1 MLLFPNVGL
10 ELCDLVPQVNTTTTA
25 AAATF
30 LVEAEVE
37 LKTNHISYG
46 CDRDS
51 LVSRCDMKEQKV
63 NGYGQYVDL
72 LGHDKAWTKELNA
85 DEVLKSQDD
94 DVIYHFDG
102 TTGAVVPN
110 GAVNNFDFSNTSD
123 NAHHGLRFSILAM
136 FRHRNNLATAIG
148 GDQKTVDAIKH
159 QKEHLLCTA
168 DNHKMN
174 RHHMA
179 LFVRNCRLIFLLRR
193 NSHAPQMNIFAPAE
207 WRWKIPQVCD
217 NEWHTYV
224 VNVRTNVNGT
234 AEDEEGIQVE
244 LFVDGEPV
252 KSGAAGLR
260 HDVGGELGDEDG
272 NNNDQ
277 TRVSMN
283 PEVIDDWPLHAAHG
297 VGTALTIGGCYQ
309 GSESRLKHFF
319 NGDMAQLK
327 LALNYNFDKAQIQ
340 CGLECREYLQVGAGV
355 QNAEGT
361 ARTMINRQRNLVKVE
376 ASSPALAEKMLRS
389 VQYTNRK
396 ESPTV
401 GRRNLVLRTKL
412 RVNEADDRFHALPSI
427 DSYIMVS
434 GGQNGAIVAAA
445 GQQDRDKNMKLLP
458 KIVIA
463 GNDNHYV
470 SYLDIKTGVRIM
482 DGLTI
487 VVRSEQQRSLQ
498 GEVPLTTPQVNHK
511 RGESKDSADN
521 NNKWSDNSVNLVEDN
536 NNDEPMDDTDDVDD
550 EEEAEIE
557 QDELAAGAVRDDEHV
572 AARLQFLDNCQL
584 TIFPNLNTDH
594 EEIRV
599 SGQNATTMAG
609 DNGNTGSKSFFYGDV
624 NVELSVNGLRMSGY
638 DTVANYE
645 YLLKNLLYM
654 NRKPAYYLNR
664 IFKLRCSQLD
674 GRMESNDFQSTLT
687 VLHPKQTA
695 PTAASSAPT
704 TSSAGAAVSAGGEEH
719 QKPSVAEGVAASKV
733 EAVFSH
739 SMIHQAMIDESPSRL
754 RQTADASVTSPLV
767 HHGHAHLLII
777 AICACFVLIIGGV
790 GIARLKGRVNVKHG
804 GGSLGGNGLGGGN
817 IEGGDFKLVSYL
829 GGDVYWHIILNR

>member
-1 MLLFPNVGL
+1 MVLFPNVGL
-10 ELCDLVPQVNTTTTA
+10 ELCDLVPASNDSSSSDSSK
-25 AAATF
+25 F

-63 NGYGQYVDL
+63 NGQGQYVDL

-102 TTGAVVPN
+102 TTGALVPN
-110 GAVNNFDFSNTSD
+110 VAVNSFDFSNTSD
-123 NAHHGLRFSILAM
+123 TAHHGIRFSILTM

-148 GDQKTVDAIKH
+148 GDKKTVEAIKH

-224 VNVRTNVNGT
+224 VNVRTNLNSTVAGNSD
-234 AEDEEGIQVE
+234 DEEGIQVE

-252 KSGAAGLR
+252 KSAAHR
-260 HDVGGELGDEDG
+260 VDQEQQDQDEHGGRLG
-272 NNNDQ
+272 
-277 TRVSMN
+277 MN

-297 VGTALTIGGCYQ
+297 VGTALTIGACYQ
-309 GSESRLKHFF
+309 GAESRMKHFF

-340 CGLECREYLQVGAGV
+340 CGLECREYLQVGSGV
-355 QNAEGT
+355 QGVEGT

-396 ESPTV
+396 TSPTV
-401 GRRNLVLRTKL
+401 GRRNLVIRTKL
-412 RVNEADDRFHALPSI
+412 RVNEEEDQLHALPSI

-434 GGQNGAIVAAA
+434 GGQQQHNGVDMPMNKKIWP
-445 GQQDRDKNMKLLP
+445 R
-458 KIVIA
+458 IVIE

-482 DGLTI
+482 EGLKI
-487 VVRSEQQRSLQ
+487 VVRSDQGPRAERS
-498 GEVPLTTPQVNHK
+498 EVATTTTQVNYK
-511 RGESKDSADN
+511 RGESKDDEEEG
-521 NNKWSDNSVNLVEDN
+521 NKWSDNSVNLI
-536 NNDEPMDDTDDVDD
+536 DDTDADD
-550 EEEAEIE
+550 NDEEADAEDQEEAEIE
-557 QDELAAGAVRDDEHV
+557 EDELAAGAIRDDEHV

-594 EEIRV
+594 EEIKV
-599 SGQNATTMAG
+599 SGQNATTEGSGATT
-609 DNGNTGSKSFFYGDV
+609 TGTKSFFYGDV
-624 NVELSVNGLRMSGY
+624 NVELSVNGLRLSGY

-664 IFKLRCSQLD
+664 IFKLKCSQLD

-687 VLHPKQTA
+687 VLHPKQAVPTGATGGTTA
-695 PTAASSAPT
+695 NNAGNGDAVVAATP
-704 TSSAGAAVSAGGEEH
+704 
-719 QKPSVAEGVAASKV
+719 QKPIEEGVAASKV

-754 RQTADASVTSPLV
+754 RQTADESVTSPLV

-790 GIARLKGRVNVKHG
+790 GIARLKGRVNVKHAG
-804 GGSLGGNGLGGGN
+804 AVGGNGMSGGN
-817 IEGGDFKLVSYL
+817 IEGGDFKLVSK
-829 GGDVYWHIILNR
+829 

>member
-1 MLLFPNVGL
+1 
-10 ELCDLVPQVNTTTTA
+10 
-25 AAATF
+25 
-30 LVEAEVE
+30 
-37 LKTNHISYG
+37 
-46 CDRDS
+46 
-51 LVSRCDMKEQKV
+51 MKEQKV

-72 LGHDKAWTKELNA
+72 LGHDKVWTKELNA

-110 GAVNNFDFSNTSD
+110 TAVNSFDFSNTSD
-123 NAHHGLRFSILAM
+123 AAHHGIKFSILTM
-136 FRHRNNLATAIG
+136 FRHRNNLAAAIG
-148 GDQKTVDAIKH
+148 GDKKTVDAIKH

-224 VNVRTNVNGT
+224 VNVRTNVNAT
-234 AEDEEGIQVE
+234 AEDEEGIQVD
-244 LFVDGEPV
+244 LFVDGEAV
-252 KSGAAGLR
+252 KSSAGVR
-260 HDVGGELGDEDG
+260 HEGGLAGEEDE
-272 NNNDQ
+272 Q
-277 TRVSMN
+277 HVSMN

-297 VGTALTIGGCYQ
+297 VGTALTIGACYQ

-340 CGLECREYLQVGAGV
+340 CGLECREYLQVGAGI
-355 QNAEGT
+355 QSAEGT
-361 ARTMINRQRNLVKVE
+361 ARTMINRQRNVVKVE

-412 RVNEADDRFHALPSI
+412 RVNEEDEHFHALPSI

-434 GGQNGAIVAAA
+434 GGQ
-445 GQQDRDKNMKLLP
+445 QQQQLQQAEEVVKKMLP
-458 KIVIA
+458 KIVIQ

-482 DGLTI
+482 DSLKI
-487 VVRSEQQRSLQ
+487 VVRSEGQTHEN
-498 GEVPLTTPQVNHK
+498 EVPLTTQVNYK
-511 RGESKDSADN
+511 RGESKDEEKRG
-521 NNKWSDNSVNLVEDN
+521 KWSDNSVNLMDDNEEDL
-536 NNDEPMDDTDDVDD
+536 DTDDVD

-557 QDELAAGAVRDDEHV
+557 QDELAAGAIRDDEHV

-599 SGQNATTMAG
+599 AGQNATPEV
-609 DNGNTGSKSFFYGDV
+609 GNTGSRSFFYGDV

-638 DTVANYE
+638 DTVENYE
-645 YLLKNLLYM
+645 YLLKNLLYI

-664 IFKLRCSQLD
+664 IFKLKCSQLD

-695 PTAASSAPT
+695 PTAAAAASVSTT
-704 TSSAGAAVSAGGEEH
+704 TSQMAAKEH
-719 QKPSVAEGVAASKV
+719 QGKEGVAASKV
-733 EAVFSH
+733 EALFSH

-754 RQTADASVTSPLV
+754 RQTADESVTSPMV

-790 GIARLKGRVNVKHG
+790 GIARLKGRVHVKHS
-804 GGSLGGNGLGGGN
+804 GGSMGGNANGN
-817 IEGGDFKLVSYL
+817 IEGGDFKLVSNGVKFSYNSC
-829 GGDVYWHIILNR
+829 YN